1 MSIDSFKHKG
11 LEQLFCTGKAASIGP
26 QHRTKAKMILDML
39 NAAKCTRDLA
49 GAAGFHPLGGDRKGE
64 YSMHVNGNY
73 VITFRFDKGDN
84 GNVIDVD
91 FGDYH

>member
-1 MSIDSFKHKG
+1 MAIETFNHKG
-11 LEQLFCTGKAASIGP
+11 LEQLFCSGKAASIGP
-26 QHRTKAKMILDML
+26 RYRARAKMILDLL
-39 NAAKCTRDLA
+39 NAATSVADLG

-64 YSMHVNGNY
+64 FSMHVNQNY

-91 FGDYH
+91 FQDYH